1 MEEME
6 EASNQ
11 NPSATVTNRNL
22 NDLPEELLLHILTCL
37 PILESVQTSLISQKW
52 RPLWSRVPS
61 LNFLFELFPPYEP
74 PLDTRQFF
82 AEFIDR
88 VLILRSN
95 SPIHTFRLSFIYHGH
110 YRSHVDSWVRSAITR
125 LRTRELYLDFF
136 IHKDFHNEETHNHR
150 YDFPFSVLRNGCVAI
165 LGLTRCDLTLPA
177 KMSTLRFY
185 SIGSMFLNEVYLTD
199 QAMRDLISGCPN
211 LEALDLENCLAH
223 HHMKICSTK
232 LKRLA
237 LRYFYDSELKETI
250 LVDCPNLCSI
260 SFNCCAFDKFVLK
273 NASSLVEFHVDI
285 LHKIDRSYRYW
296 NKVVRLLGQA
306 PNVKHLNVQNWW
318 FKFLTSKDS
327 FPKSF
332 MIHNLNH
339 LELRTGFTQYDLVG
353 MAALLKLC
361 PNLETM
367 MLDFLFKIEEDET
380 LSEEFSSKPVELS
393 MPSLKQVTVTSY
405 TGTEDEVNFMK
416 MLSTQGVALEKII
429 LVLGHVGAK
438 SRLQMV
444 LYRNASQSWKCYS
457 PDLASTT
464 LNYIDAELFKQGI
477 NWLIES
483 CLVF

>member
-1 MEEME
+1 
-6 EASNQ
+6 
-11 NPSATVTNRNL
+11 
-22 NDLPEELLLHILTCL
+22 
-37 PILESVQTSLISQKW
+37 
-52 RPLWSRVPS
+52 
-61 LNFLFELFPPYEP
+61 
-74 PLDTRQFF
+74 
-82 AEFIDR
+82 
-88 VLILRSN
+88 
-95 SPIHTFRLSFIYHGH
+95 
-110 YRSHVDSWVRSAITR
+110 
-125 LRTRELYLDFF
+125 
-136 IHKDFHNEETHNHR
+136 
-150 YDFPFSVLRNGCVAI
+150 
-165 LGLTRCDLTLPA
+165 
-177 KMSTLRFY
+177 MSTLRFC

-199 QAMRDLISGCPN
+199 QALRDLISGCPN

-223 HHMKICSTK
+223 HHMKICSAK

-306 PNVKHLNVQNWW
+306 PNVKHLNLQNWW

-367 MLDFLFKIEEDET
+367 MLDYHFKIEEDES
-380 LSEEFSSKPVELS
+380 LSEELLNKPVELS
-393 MPSLKQVTVTSY
+393 MPSLKQVTMNVY
-405 TGTEDEVNFMK
+405 TGTEDEFNFMK
-416 MLSTQGVALEKII
+416 MLIGQGVVLEKIVFVPVQVENGKVVERS
-429 LVLGHVGAK
+429 LPPVVLC
-438 SRLQMV
+438 
-444 LYRNASQSWKCYS
+444 RNGSQGWKCS
-457 PDLASTT
+457 PDLSSSVR
-464 LNYIDAELFKQGI
+464 NI
-477 NWLIES
+477 IES
-483 CLVF
+483 ELKVD